1 MATSSFEA
9 HIRPQPPVAIV
20 DMQGEVNALA
30 ADALNAAYDEAISQ
44 QPAAILLNFQRVDYI
59 NSTGIALVVGLL
71 KRTRQ
76 DNLSLWACNLSEH
89 YVEIFR
95 ITRLIDYLRLFPNE
109 ESALQ
114 AKRSTSS

>member
-9 HIRPQPPVAIV
+9 HVRFQPPVAIV

-30 ADALNAAYDEAISQ
+30 MDALNAAYDETSSQ
-44 QPAAILLNFQRVDYI
+44 QPAVILLNFQKVDYI
-59 NSTGIALVVGLL
+59 NSTGIALIVGLL
-71 KRTRQ
+71 KRTQR

-95 ITRLIDYLRLFPNE
+95 ITRLTDYLHLFSDE
-109 ESALQ
+109 ESALR
-114 AKRSTSS
+114 AKYSTSS